1 MGNLVI
7 KMVGEGGATH
17 YREATRLP
25 FYLKELSDKEGKE
38 LNVECFVRPTSLYWA
53 LWSRRRNG

>member
-1 MGNLVI
+1 
-7 KMVGEGGATH
+7 MVGEGGATH

-25 FYLKELSDKEGKE
+25 FDLKELPDKEGKV

-53 LWSRRRNG
+53 CEAKRNG